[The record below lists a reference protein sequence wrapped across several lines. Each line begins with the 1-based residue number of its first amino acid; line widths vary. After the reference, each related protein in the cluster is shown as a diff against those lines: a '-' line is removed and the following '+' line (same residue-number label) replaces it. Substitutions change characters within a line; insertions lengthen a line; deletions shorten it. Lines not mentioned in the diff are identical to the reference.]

1 MEKLKVILVDDEDL
15 ALDVL
20 TNLLSRSKVLVDIVA
35 KCNDVV
41 EAVEK
46 IKELKPDVVFLDVQM
61 PNYAGYEIVNFFEE
75 INFEIIFVTAYD
87 QYAIKA
93 FQLSAIDYIV
103 KPVERIRL
111 EEALQKVSDRFE
123 EKVAME
129 NYQVLLES
137 MRDKE
142 LGKIILPEL
151 IDGELSQRVLH
162 FKDIIAVEALRSYCQ
177 IHLKNESPFLISRNL
192 KYFESLL
199 PENHT
204 FFRSHRSWILNMDY
218 VEKFYR
224 KTGEV
229 GMGKGLI
236 AKVSKNRLSLFEEQT
251 TL

>member
-1 MEKLKVILVDDEDL
+1 
-15 ALDVL
+15 VL
-20 TNLLSRSKVLVDIVA
+20 TNLLSRSKTFVEIVA
-35 KCNDVV
+35 KCNDVT

-61 PNYAGYEIVNFFEE
+61 PNYAGYEIVKFFEE
-75 INFEIIFVTAYD
+75 INFEIVFVTAYD

-103 KPVERIRL
+103 KPVERHRL
-111 EEALQKVSDRFE
+111 EEALQKVSDKRE
-123 EKVAME
+123 DKAVKE

-137 MRDKE
+137 MCNKE

-151 IDGELSQRVLH
+151 IDGELGQRVLH

-177 IHLKNESPFLISRNL
+177 IHLKDESPFLISRNL
-192 KYFESLL
+192 KHFESLL
-199 PENHT
+199 PEKHT

-229 GMGKGLI
+229 GMENGLI

-251 TL
+251 AL